1 MQVEL
6 ILGGDQHQ
14 KKVRREGARKRFGCQ
29 KRVLPAHKK
38 IPYTVFKHFPHFMLH
53 SLNQIR
59 DILID

>member
-14 KKVRREGARKRFGCQ
+14 KKVRREGARKIRLP
-29 KRVLPAHKK
+29 KREYLPAHKK
-38 IPYTVFKHFPHFMLH
+38 IPYTVFKHFPHVMLH
-53 SLNQIR
+53 SLNQVR